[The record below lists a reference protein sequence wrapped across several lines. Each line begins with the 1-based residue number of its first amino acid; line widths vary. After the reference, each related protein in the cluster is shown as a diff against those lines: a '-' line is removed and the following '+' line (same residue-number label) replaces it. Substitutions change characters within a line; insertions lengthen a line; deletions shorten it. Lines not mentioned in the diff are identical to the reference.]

1 MREYVA
7 TVTSKGQLTLPVA
20 LRRRLGIDVGD
31 QVAFVVDD
39 ESGARLRRIDEDLDA
54 LQGIFKTPPG
64 LVTDDFD
71 ELIEEAMN
79 DHADW
84 VMQRMREGDE

>member
-39 ESGARLRRIDEDLDA
+39 ESGARLRRIDQDLDA